1 MKLKPIKIGSVLVVG
16 EDFSEVYDYIY
27 IYIVHFHV
35 IVVNEYFI
43 SIAMHDTLLSYIE
56 LMIEMCW

>member
-16 EDFSEVYDYIY
+16 KDFSEVDDN

-35 IVVNEYFI
+35 IVVN
-43 SIAMHDTLLSYIE
+43 
-56 LMIEMCW
+56 